1 MNERVRRS
9 RGGAVIN
16 SPIKRFIMLLL
27 ILCLVVLLSFS
38 YKVFNEKNIELSK
51 KVEKIA
57 ELEEQIN
64 AEEEKIK
71 QLKKQENRV
80 TTDDDIEAIARQEL
94 GLIKRDEIVIRP
106 N

>member
-16 SPIKRFIMLLL
+16 SPLKRFIMLLL
-27 ILCLVVLLSFS
+27 ILCLVVLLGFS
-38 YKVFNEKNIELSK
+38 YKVFNEKNVELSK

-57 ELEEQIN
+57 ELEKQIN
-64 AEEEKIK
+64 DEEEKIK

-80 TTDDDIEAIARQEL
+80 TTDEDIEAIARQEL

>member
-27 ILCLVVLLSFS
+27 ILCLVVLLGFS
-38 YKVFNEKNIELSK
+38 YKLFNEKNIELSK

-80 TTDDDIEAIARQEL
+80 TTDEDIEAIARQEL

>member
-1 MNERVRRS
+1 MNERVRRG

-16 SPIKRFIMLLL
+16 SPLKRFIMLLL
-27 ILCLVVLLSFS
+27 ILCLVVLLGFS
-38 YKVFNEKNIELSK
+38 YKVFNEKNVELSK

-80 TTDDDIEAIARQEL
+80 TTDEDIEAIARQEL

>member
-27 ILCLVVLLSFS
+27 ILCLVVLLGFS
-38 YKVFNEKNIELSK
+38 YKVFNEKNVELSK

-80 TTDDDIEAIARQEL
+80 TTDEDIEAIARQEL

>member
-9 RGGAVIN
+9 RGGVAIN
-16 SPIKRFIMLLL
+16 SPLKRFIMLLF
-27 ILCLVVLLSFS
+27 ILVIVVLLGFS

-51 KVEKIA
+51 KIEKIE
-57 ELEEQIN
+57 ELEEQIS

-71 QLKKQENRV
+71 QLKKQEKRV
-80 TTDDDIEAIARQEL
+80 TTDEDIEAIARQEL

>member
-16 SPIKRFIMLLL
+16 SPLKRFIMLLL
-27 ILCLVVLLSFS
+27 ILCLVVLLGFS

-51 KVEKIA
+51 KVEKIT

-80 TTDDDIEAIARQEL
+80 TTDEDIEAIARQEL

>member
-16 SPIKRFIMLLL
+16 SPLKRFIMLLL
-27 ILCLVVLLSFS
+27 ILCLVVLLGFS
-38 YKVFNEKNIELSK
+38 YKVFNEKNVELSK

-80 TTDDDIEAIARQEL
+80 TTDEDIEAIARQEL

>member
-9 RGGAVIN
+9 RGGVVIN
-16 SPIKRFIMLLL
+16 SPIKRFIMLLF
-27 ILCLVVLLSFS
+27 ILVIVVLLGFS

-51 KVEKIA
+51 KIKKIE
-57 ELEEQIN
+57 ELEEQIS

-80 TTDDDIEAIARQEL
+80 TTDEDIEAIARQEL

>member
-9 RGGAVIN
+9 RGGVVIN
-16 SPIKRFIMLLL
+16 SPIKRFIMLLF
-27 ILCLVVLLSFS
+27 ILVIVVLLGFS
-38 YKVFNEKNIELSK
+38 YMVFNEKNIELSK
-51 KVEKIA
+51 KIKRIE
-57 ELEEQIN
+57 ELEEQIS

-80 TTDDDIEAIARQEL
+80 TTDEDIEAIARQEL